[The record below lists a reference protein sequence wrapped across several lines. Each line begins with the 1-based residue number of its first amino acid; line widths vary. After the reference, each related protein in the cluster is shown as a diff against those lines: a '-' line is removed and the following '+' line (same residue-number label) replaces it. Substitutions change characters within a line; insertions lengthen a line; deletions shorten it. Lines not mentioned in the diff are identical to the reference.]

1 MIGPVFL
8 LALALGA
15 CVPAARASNGE
26 TEIASAAQPLA
37 FDRVA
42 QSVNLNLSDHV
53 GASPTPQML
62 QTDPDAAW
70 AALRQWVADGRI
82 LVAAQRRQLQTA
94 YVEAQLSPSGRSAA
108 HDQQQTLLRFMDGL
122 DILFDA
128 FDAYSASSATLL
140 RNQPWFV
147 DAYYDSRLLAIRI
160 GQDLILA
167 KARTEQ
173 DPIIAS
179 SLRVFARS
187 ADIQL
192 ELARAGHNRAHASY
206 LDAQE
211 MADNFSRA
219 AAGMAEALA
228 AAQAAIALAGDDPR
242 GWGDS
247 LHYEALILQETVK
260 VAEQMRARSGLSHAG
275 RASILDGLVE
285 LYRHRPSRDMVF
297 ASSLTL

>member
-94 YVEAQLSPSGRSAA
+94 YVEARPAW
-108 HDQQQTLLRFMDGL
+108 DKPD
-122 DILFDA
+122 
-128 FDAYSASSATLL
+128 
-140 RNQPWFV
+140 
-147 DAYYDSRLLAIRI
+147 
-160 GQDLILA
+160 
-167 KARTEQ
+167 
-173 DPIIAS
+173 
-179 SLRVFARS
+179 
-187 ADIQL
+187 
-192 ELARAGHNRAHASY
+192 
-206 LDAQE
+206 
-211 MADNFSRA
+211 
-219 AAGMAEALA
+219 
-228 AAQAAIALAGDDPR
+228 
-242 GWGDS
+242 
-247 LHYEALILQETVK
+247 
-260 VAEQMRARSGLSHAG
+260 
-275 RASILDGLVE
+275 LDGLVE